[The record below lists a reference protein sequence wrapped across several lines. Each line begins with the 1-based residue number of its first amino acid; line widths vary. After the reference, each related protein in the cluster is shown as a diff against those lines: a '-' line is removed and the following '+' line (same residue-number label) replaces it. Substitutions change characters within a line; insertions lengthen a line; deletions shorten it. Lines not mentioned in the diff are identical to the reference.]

1 MINIFPGIF
10 SRILGFYRVP
20 PTAGREVNLTQ
31 DIRRLAEP
39 KLKKTFFIS
48 PGMVHIQCI
57 YLTLKAPIT
66 TAADDKF

>member
-1 MINIFPGIF
+1 MIYIFRGIF

-48 PGMVHIQCI
+48 PGMV
-57 YLTLKAPIT
+57 YMLKLHRT
-66 TAADDKF
+66 

>member
-1 MINIFPGIF
+1 MYFSF

-31 DIRRLAEP
+31 DIRRLSEP

-48 PGMVHIQCI
+48 PGTKIV
-57 YLTLKAPIT
+57 LTLRKNYISFT
-66 TAADDKF
+66 SYSSVFLLLI